1 MIVRPEDSSDHPDT
15 PQGVATLIGYEQGQ
29 WVVYLEVAFPDG
41 VRRHRISAHRT
52 RRLAEI
58 AADMYRRG
66 AMRDKPFRD
75 EGL

>member
-1 MIVRPEDSSDHPDT
+1 MTSENASNQDT
-15 PQGVATLIGYEQGQ
+15 PLGVATLIGYEQGQ
-29 WVVYLEVAFPDG
+29 WIVYLEVAFPDG

-58 AADMYRRG
+58 AAEMYRRG
-66 AMRDKPFRD
+66 AMRDAPFRD

>member
-1 MIVRPEDSSDHPDT
+1 MTSEHASNHDT

-41 VRRHRISAHRT
+41 VRRHRISVHRT

-66 AMRDKPFRD
+66 AMRDTPFRD
-75 EGL
+75 EGR